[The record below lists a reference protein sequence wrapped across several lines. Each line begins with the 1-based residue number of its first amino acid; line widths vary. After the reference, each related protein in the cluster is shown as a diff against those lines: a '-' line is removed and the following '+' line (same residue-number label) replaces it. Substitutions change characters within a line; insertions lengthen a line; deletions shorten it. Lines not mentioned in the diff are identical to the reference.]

1 VPQDGRLACRGTSPS
16 SQSRSA
22 SRQPCRRLDEAAPL
36 RYLPGMPATKPSRLW
51 SSADLDAAIER
62 VTPDVLALLADNV
75 PRTEAAIVAALAGRH
90 AKDDVRLTLMRL
102 DVVGQLDLW
111 GSRYTLATAEAEQG

>member
-1 VPQDGRLACRGTSPS
+1 
-16 SQSRSA
+16 
-22 SRQPCRRLDEAAPL
+22 
-36 RYLPGMPATKPSRLW
+36 MPATKPSRLW

-62 VTPDVLALLADNV
+62 VTPDVLALLADDV

-111 GSRYTLATAEAEQG
+111 GSRYTLAAAEAEQG